1 MALCWCAQSETADA
15 ETLLGCQSQHEITM
29 TRETAEKV
37 VRGLLAATREVNDA
51 LFVMQPELPR
61 PLYEQYKTRRADVL
75 AAIYLDL
82 IKPIV
87 AEHPDLDPG
96 LDEPR

>member
-1 MALCWCAQSETADA
+1 
-15 ETLLGCQSQHEITM
+15 M

-37 VRGLLAATREVNDA
+37 VRGLLTATREVNDA
-51 LFVMQPELPR
+51 LFVVQSELPG
-61 PLYEQYKTRRADVL
+61 PVYEQYKRPSAEVL

-82 IKPIV
+82 IKPVV
-87 AEHPDLDPG
+87 AEHPDLDPV